1 MPRVSDPAKR
11 EVWRRRLSE
20 FDHGN
25 ATIAEFCRREA
36 VAVSSFYRWRQ
47 NLEWVTAAASGRHR
61 QRTTTQDRDA
71 RSHNR
76 SAGSVDQSRRF
87 ADRSRHAGAKPR
99 LKFVPIEITGGSSIE
114 VHLPNG
120 ARVTVPCHDRDAI
133 GAVIAALL
141 SDPLPGH
148 GISRVEARPC

>member
-1 MPRVSDPAKR
+1 MPRVPDPAKR

-20 FDHGN
+20 FDRGN

-47 NLEWVTAAASGRHR
+47 NLEWVAAAASGRHR

-71 RSHNR
+71 RSL
-76 SAGSVDQSRRF
+76 
-87 ADRSRHAGAKPR
+87 DRSRRVGAKPK
-99 LKFVPIEITGGSSIE
+99 LKFVPVEITGRSSIE

-141 SDPLPGH
+141 SD
-148 GISRVEARPC
+148 SQEARPC